1 MKKSVP
7 TTSRAAFNQV
17 TTEMKQGHYDK
28 IKAALQKLKSANY
41 ESIAAKANLNPTA
54 VGRRL
59 SEMLERGM
67 VWKPGGVS
75 KTTSGR
81 AAYNYQLSTE
91 TKIHPTTVEKAMKGN
106 SISHFSKKI
115 QNISQASLF

>member
-1 MKKSVP
+1 MKRNNPS
-7 TTSRAAFNQV
+7 TSHAAFKQV
-17 TTEMKQGHYDK
+17 TSEMKEGHYMK
-28 IKAALQKLKSANY
+28 IIAALQKLKSANY
-41 ESIAAKANLNPTA
+41 EAISQKCGLERHA

-59 SEMLERGM
+59 SEMLERGI

-81 AAYNYQLSTE
+81 AAYNYQLSSE
-91 TKIHPTTVEKAMKGN
+91 TKVHPTTVEKAMKGN

-115 QNISQASLF
+115 QTISQASLF

>member
-1 MKKSVP
+1 MK
-7 TTSRAAFNQV
+7 
-17 TTEMKQGHYDK
+17 EGHYDK
-28 IKAALQKLKSANY
+28 IKNALQKLKSANY
-41 ESIAAKANLNPTA
+41 EAISRKCGLERHA

-81 AAYNYQLSTE
+81 MAFNYQLTTE

-106 SISHFSKKI
+106 GIAHFSKKI
-115 QNISQASLF
+115 QSISQATLF